1 MCDSADELRERA
13 NEKYGDDDDFVEL
26 TTVDHIGI
34 GFINTIHNMDVATA
48 QEIQDAVKRICRE
61 HGYPAD

>member
-1 MCDSADELRERA
+1 MCDTTSELRERA
-13 NEKYGDDDDFVEL
+13 NEKYGDGDDCVEL

-34 GFINTIHNMDVATA
+34 GFLNMDVATA
-48 QEIQDAVKRICRE
+48 QEIKDAVQRICRE